1 MTAQTITRQKVIE
14 LIDELPS
21 ETLPEVAQFI
31 EFLRFKT
38 AQGQAEGA
46 SPAEPALLTIIH
58 RRLPPDDQRRLSE
71 LRQKNEVSQLTEA
84 ERAELLAYVERVER
98 EDAERAEA
106 LVELAHLRGVPLA
119 MLLNELK
126 TESAADVA

>member
-1 MTAQTITRQKVIE
+1 MTAPTITRQQVIE
-14 LIDELPS
+14 LIEELPS

-46 SPAEPALLTIIH
+46 SPAEPALLTIIR
-58 RRLPPDDQRRLSE
+58 RRLPLDDQRRLSE

-84 ERAELLAYVERVER
+84 ERAELLAYVEQVER

-106 LVELAHLRGVPLA
+106 LVGLARLRGIPLA
-119 MLLNELK
+119 ALLSELK
-126 TESAADVA
+126 IESATDAA